1 MQPWFQSLL
10 VAGLLLLGWG
20 VLPLRAQV
28 LLDHELPTSMP
39 EDSASPAT
47 GRTGWTLTEILRRSA
62 VGHPLVEA
70 AMGRVVV
77 ARGNR
82 ASAGAFANP
91 LLTYQVEN
99 GPFFGAVRPP
109 GTSTETSFFAT
120 LPIEGLY
127 QRWPRI
133 RRADEEL
140 LAARSELVSTQRT
153 VVLDATRAFYRVA
166 LAQAS
171 VVAATEI
178 EARLEA
184 LAAYNQSRLTEGV
197 AAEGDLIRI
206 QVEVARAATSTA
218 LEAVE
223 LARARAA
230 LLPFLG
236 DATTGRPSLDSL
248 SVSVE
253 DASLAADTLPPLERF
268 VALARDARPDLLA
281 ARARAAAANAEIS
294 FQRTLLIRQ
303 VGLVFGTKRLSG
315 FNTMIAG
322 VTLPLPI
329 FEQNGGGRAVAAGE
343 RTSAMAELVW
353 SERLAIADVEA
364 AYRSAEILTRQAARL
379 QNGFMARADESRR
392 ITVAAYEE
400 GAASLLQVLDVSRAW
415 ADAQVLYYRTLFA
428 QRQSLLELNVAA
440 GLQPDAAMPLPPPG
454 SSMTI
459 PSHSGDSR

>member
-1 MQPWFQSLL
+1 MRPWLQSSVLAGFLL
-10 VAGLLLLGWG
+10 ASWG
-20 VLPLRAQV
+20 AMPLRAQA
-28 LLDHELPTSMP
+28 LPAHTLHALARG
-39 EDSASPAT
+39 DSVPVKT
-47 GRTGWTLTEILRRSA
+47 GRTGWTLAEILRRA
-62 VGHPLVEA
+62 ATGHPLVEA
-70 AMGRVVV
+70 ASGRVAA

-82 ASAGAFANP
+82 TSAAAFDNP
-91 LLTYQVEN
+91 LLTYQIEN
-99 GPFFGAVRPP
+99 GPFFGAARSP

-133 RRADEEL
+133 RRADEAL

-171 VVAATEI
+171 VVAALEI

-218 LEAVE
+218 LEEVE

-236 DATTGRPSLDSL
+236 DGTTGRPSLDSL
-248 SVSVE
+248 SVNVE
-253 DASLAADTLPPLERF
+253 DVAPAADTLPPLERF
-268 VALARDARPDLLA
+268 VALARGGRPDLQA
-281 ARARAAAANAEIS
+281 ARARAAAANAEVS

-315 FNTMIAG
+315 VNTMIAG

-343 RTSAMAELVW
+343 RTTAEAELAW

-364 AYRSAEILTRQAARL
+364 SYRSAEILTRQAARL
-379 QNGFMARADESRR
+379 RNGFLARADESRR

-428 QRQSLLELNVAA
+428 QRQSQLELNVAA
-440 GLQPDAAMPLPPPG
+440 GMEPDAATPAPSAG
-454 SSMTI
+454 ASGVE
-459 PSHSGDSR
+459 PSHSGESR